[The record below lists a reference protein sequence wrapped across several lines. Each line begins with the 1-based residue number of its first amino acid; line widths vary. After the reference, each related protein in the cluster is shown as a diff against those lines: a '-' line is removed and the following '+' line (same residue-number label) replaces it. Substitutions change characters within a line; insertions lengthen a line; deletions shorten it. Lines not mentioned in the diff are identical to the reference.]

1 MADDKDLDL
10 PEFSGGEADQKAP
23 VPAPHTSNLAETL
36 ADDDEK
42 TAVDLEPVF
51 DVPVNVSAVLGK
63 VQLDVHSLLKLKA
76 GSVVELDRKVGPL
89 GGQACHRRLFGCH
102 HAGDQRLAGQFEGT
116 GGCVQGLARMT
127 QDGRIHAAGAGGAG
141 RLAQLAPQRL
151 VRHLEAV
158 TEFLANPAEHA
169 QLGHRVGGYGGLGG
183 FDHGG
188 ERRQETAPLRKS

>member
-1 MADDKDLDL
+1 MDAFGPCQLL
-10 PEFSGGEADQKAP
+10 NQPILREQGEHLHGSSRERMPEVVQHGERGA
-23 VPAPHTSNLAETL
+23 
-36 ADDDEK
+36 
-42 TAVDLEPVF
+42 
-51 DVPVNVSAVLGK
+51 
-63 VQLDVHSLLKLKA
+63 
-76 GSVVELDRKVGPL
+76 LDRGHRIGAHLVGL